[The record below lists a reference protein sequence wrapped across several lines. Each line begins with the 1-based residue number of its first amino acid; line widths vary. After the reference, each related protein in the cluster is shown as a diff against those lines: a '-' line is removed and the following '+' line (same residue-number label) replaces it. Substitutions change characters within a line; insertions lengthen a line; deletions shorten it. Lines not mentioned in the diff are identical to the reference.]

1 MIPPN
6 RIPSI
11 MAIPI
16 KPLTDSQVKQAKPK
30 DKPYKLADGG
40 RLYLYV
46 STSGAKSWRIDYTRP
61 ISKKRAT
68 ITLGLYPDVTLAQA
82 RHQRSEI
89 RAWLAS
95 GIDPQQQRIDDEH
108 ALLLQSNN
116 TFAAVAADYISRKTH
131 VSPAT
136 ITNNLRQLERLNK
149 HIGDMPITEIKPI
162 DVLNACRTVESQGYH
177 ETAIK
182 MRTMAGQVF
191 RYGVQTARCERD
203 VTQDL
208 IGALTVPVTKHHPTI
223 LDPKELGAL
232 LNAIDTYEGSFEVR
246 IAIKLMPMLFVRS
259 GELRYALWDDF
270 DLDAGTWTFTPR
282 KTQRRTGLSLIVP
295 LPTQAVELIRELS
308 LHARSKYLF
317 PAIHTTVQPMS
328 ENTMNQALKRLG
340 YDGTKQTIHGFRATA
355 RTLIVEKFGLE
366 YERAVEMQLGHN
378 VRDMHGRAYNR
389 TTLLESRRVMMQ
401 MYADYLDS
409 LRLAHV

>member
-1 MIPPN
+1 
-6 RIPSI
+6 
-11 MAIPI
+11 MAKII
-16 KPLTDSQVKQAKPK
+16 KPLTDSQVKQAKPQ

-46 STSGAKSWRIDYTRP
+46 SRLGAKSWRMDYVRP
-61 ISKKRAT
+61 IGKKRAT
-68 ITLGLYPDVTLAQA
+68 ITLGLYPDVSLAQA
-82 RHQRSEI
+82 REQRKQI
-89 RAWLAS
+89 RTMLAD
-95 GIDPQQQRIDDEH
+95 GIDPQQQKIDAEREQE
-108 ALLLQSNN
+108 LLSNN
-116 TFAAVAADYISRKTH
+116 TFAAIADDYMSRKRN

-136 ITNNLRQLERLNK
+136 ITNNLRQLKRLNK
-149 HIGDMPITEIKPI
+149 YIGDMVITDIKPI
-162 DVLNACRTVESQGYH
+162 DVLKACRTAEAQGYY

-182 MRTMAGQVF
+182 MRTIAGQVF

-208 IGALTVPVTKHHPTI
+208 IGALQAPVTTHHPTI
-223 LDPKELGAL
+223 TDPKELGVL

-246 IAIKLMPMLFVRS
+246 TAIKLIPMLFVRA

-295 LPTQAVELIRELS
+295 LPTQAIELIKELS

-355 RTLIVEKFGLE
+355 RTLIVEKLKYPE
-366 YERAVEMQLGHN
+366 NLVEMQLGHN

-389 TTLLESRRVMMQ
+389 TIFYDERKEMMQ
-401 MYADYLDS
+401 HWADYLDQ
-409 LRLAHV
+409 LRPV

>member
-1 MIPPN
+1 
-6 RIPSI
+6 
-11 MAIPI
+11 MAKII
-16 KPLTDSQVKQAKPK
+16 KPLTDSQVKQAKPQ

-40 RLYLYV
+40 RLYLWV
-46 STSGAKSWRIDYTRP
+46 STSGAKSWRMDYVRP
-61 ISKKRAT
+61 IGKKRAT
-68 ITLGLYPDVTLAQA
+68 ITLGLYPDVSLAQA
-82 RHQRSEI
+82 REQRKQI
-89 RAWLAS
+89 RTMLAD
-95 GIDPQQQRIDDEH
+95 GIDPQQQKIDAEREQE
-108 ALLLQSNN
+108 LLSNN
-116 TFAAVAADYISRKTH
+116 TFAAIADDYMSRKRN

-136 ITNNLRQLERLNK
+136 ITNNLRQLKRLNK
-149 HIGDMPITEIKPI
+149 HIGDMVITEIKPI
-162 DVLNACRTVESQGYH
+162 DVLKACRTAEAQGYY

-182 MRTMAGQVF
+182 MRTIAGQVF

-208 IGALTVPVTKHHPTI
+208 IGALQAPTTKHHPTI
-223 LDPKELGAL
+223 TDPKELGAL
-232 LNAIDTYEGSFEVR
+232 LNAIDSYEGSFEVCT
-246 IAIKLMPMLFVRS
+246 AIKLMPMLFVRS

-270 DLDAGTWTFTPR
+270 DLDEGTWTFTPR

-295 LPTQAVELIRELS
+295 LPAQAIELIRELS

-355 RTLIVEKFGLE
+355 RTLIVEKLKYPE
-366 YERAVEMQLGHN
+366 NLVEMQLGHN

-389 TTLLESRRVMMQ
+389 TVFLSERADMMNAW
-401 MYADYLDS
+401 ADYLDS
-409 LRLAHV
+409 LKTGLNSAP

>member
-1 MIPPN
+1 
-6 RIPSI
+6 
-11 MAIPI
+11 MAKII
-16 KPLTDSQVKQAKPK
+16 KPLTDSQVKQAKAK
-30 DKPYKLADGG
+30 DKAYKLADGG

-46 STSGAKSWRIDYTRP
+46 SKLGAKSWRMDYVRP
-61 ISKKRAT
+61 IGKKRAT
-68 ITLGLYPDVTLAQA
+68 ITLGLYPDVSLAQA
-82 RHQRSEI
+82 REQRKEI
-89 RAWLAS
+89 RAMLADN
-95 GIDPQQQRIDDEH
+95 IDPQQQKIDDEREQE
-108 ALLLQSNN
+108 LLSNN
-116 TFAAVAADYISRKTH
+116 TFAAIADDYMSRKRN

-136 ITNNLRQLERLNK
+136 ITNNNRQLKRLNK
-149 HIGDMPITEIKPI
+149 YIGDMVITDIKPI
-162 DVLNACRTVESQGYH
+162 DVLKACRSAEAQGYY

-182 MRTMAGQVF
+182 MRTIAGQVF

-208 IGALTVPVTKHHPTI
+208 IGALQAPVTAHHATI
-223 LDPKELGAL
+223 TDPKELGVL
-232 LNAIDTYEGSFEVR
+232 LNAIDSYEGSFEVR
-246 IAIKLMPMLFVRS
+246 TAIKLMPMLFVRS

-270 DLDAGTWTFTPR
+270 DLDEGTWTFTPR

-295 LPTQAVELIRELS
+295 LPTQAVELIRELT

-355 RTLIVEKFGLE
+355 RTLIVEKLKYPE
-366 YERAVEMQLGHN
+366 NLVEMQLGHN

-389 TTLLESRRVMMQ
+389 TIFLDERTDMMQ
-401 MYADYLDS
+401 AWADYLEA
-409 LRLAHV
+409 LRTTEQSS

>member
-1 MIPPN
+1 
-6 RIPSI
+6 
-11 MAIPI
+11 MAKII

-46 STSGAKSWRIDYTRP
+46 SKLGAKSWRMDYVRP

-68 ITLGLYPDVTLAQA
+68 ITLGLYPDVSLAQA
-82 RHQRSEI
+82 REQRKQI
-89 RAWLAS
+89 RTMLAD
-95 GIDPQQQRIDDEH
+95 GIDPQQQKIDAEREQE
-108 ALLLQSNN
+108 LLSNN
-116 TFAAVAADYISRKTH
+116 TFAAVAADYMSRKRN
-131 VSPAT
+131 VSAAT
-136 ITNNLRQLERLNK
+136 ITNNNRQLKRLNK
-149 HIGDMPITEIKPI
+149 HIGDMPITDIKPI
-162 DVLNACRTVESQGYH
+162 DVLKACRTAEAQGYY

-182 MRTMAGQVF
+182 MRTIAGQVF

-208 IGALTVPVTKHHPTI
+208 IGALQAPTTKHHPAITN
-223 LDPKELGAL
+223 PKELGRL
-232 LNAIDTYEGSFEVR
+232 LCAIDTYDGSFEVCT
-246 IAIKLMPMLFVRS
+246 AIKLMPMLFVRS
-259 GELRYALWDDF
+259 GELRYAIWDDF

-295 LPTQAVELIRELS
+295 LPTQAIELIRELS

-317 PAIHTTVQPMS
+317 PAVHTTVQPMS

-340 YDGTKQTIHGFRATA
+340 YDGTKQTVHGFRATA
-355 RTLIVEKFGLE
+355 RTLIVEKLKYPE
-366 YERAVEMQLGHN
+366 NLVEMQLGHN

-389 TTLLESRRVMMQ
+389 TVFLDERRDMMQ
-401 MYADYLDS
+401 HWADYLDT
-409 LRLAHV
+409 LKTDTD

>member
-1 MIPPN
+1 
-6 RIPSI
+6 
-11 MAIPI
+11 MAKII
-16 KPLTDSQVKQAKPK
+16 KPLTDSQVKQAKPQ

-46 STSGAKSWRIDYTRP
+46 SKLGAKSWRMDYVRP

-68 ITLGLYPDVTLAQA
+68 ITLGLYPDVSLAQA
-82 RHQRSEI
+82 REQRKQI
-89 RAWLAS
+89 RTMLAD
-95 GIDPQQQRIDDEH
+95 GIDPQQQKIDAEREQE
-108 ALLLQSNN
+108 LLSNN
-116 TFAAVAADYISRKTH
+116 TFAAIAEDYMSRKRN

-136 ITNNLRQLERLNK
+136 ITNNNRQLKRLNK
-149 HIGDMPITEIKPI
+149 HIGDMAITDIKPI
-162 DVLNACRTVESQGYH
+162 DVLKACRTAEAQGYY

-182 MRTMAGQVF
+182 MRTIAGQVF

-208 IGALTVPVTKHHPTI
+208 IGALQAPTTKHHPTI
-223 LDPKELGAL
+223 TDPKELGQL
-232 LNAIDTYEGSFEVR
+232 LRAIDTYEGSFEVCT
-246 IAIKLMPMLFVRS
+246 AIKLMPMLFVRS

-295 LPTQAVELIRELS
+295 LPTQAIELIRELS

-340 YDGTKQTIHGFRATA
+340 YDGTKQTVHGFRATA
-355 RTLIVEKFGLE
+355 RTLIVEKLKYPE
-366 YERAVEMQLGHN
+366 NLVEMQLGHN

-389 TTLLESRRVMMQ
+389 TVFLDERADMMQ
-401 MYADYLDS
+401 SWADYLDR
-409 LRLAHV
+409 LRCGKV

>member
-1 MIPPN
+1 
-6 RIPSI
+6 
-11 MAIPI
+11 MAKII
-16 KPLTDSQVKQAKPK
+16 KPLTDSQVKQAKPQ

-46 STSGAKSWRIDYTRP
+46 SRLGAKSWRMDYVRP
-61 ISKKRAT
+61 IGKKRAT
-68 ITLGLYPDVTLAQA
+68 ITLGLYHDVSLDQA
-82 RHQRSEI
+82 REQRKQI
-89 RAWLAS
+89 RTMLAD
-95 GIDPQQQRIDDEH
+95 GIDPQQQKIDAEREQE
-108 ALLLQSNN
+108 LLSNN
-116 TFAAVAADYISRKTH
+116 TFAAIADDYMSRKRN

-136 ITNNLRQLERLNK
+136 ITNNLRQLKRLNK
-149 HIGDMPITEIKPI
+149 HIGDMVITDIKPI
-162 DVLNACRTVESQGYH
+162 DVLKACRTAEAQGYY

-182 MRTMAGQVF
+182 MRTIAGQVF

-208 IGALTVPVTKHHPTI
+208 IGALQAPTTKHHPTI
-223 LDPKELGAL
+223 TDPKELGVL
-232 LNAIDTYEGSFEVR
+232 LNAIDSYEGSFEVCT
-246 IAIKLMPMLFVRS
+246 AIKLMPMLFVRS

-270 DLDAGTWTFTPR
+270 DLDEGTWTFTPR

-295 LPTQAVELIRELS
+295 LPTQAIELIRELS

-340 YDGTKQTIHGFRATA
+340 YDGTKQTVHGFRATA
-355 RTLIVEKFGLE
+355 RTLIVERLKHPEHL
-366 YERAVEMQLGHN
+366 VEMQLGHN

-389 TTLLESRRVMMQ
+389 TIFLDERRDMMQ
-401 MYADYLDS
+401 KWADYLDE
-409 LRLAHV
+409 LKT

>member
-1 MIPPN
+1 
-6 RIPSI
+6 
-11 MAIPI
+11 MAKII
-16 KPLTDSQVKQAKPK
+16 KPLTDSQVKQAKPQ

-46 STSGAKSWRIDYTRP
+46 SKLGAKSWRMDYVRP
-61 ISKKRAT
+61 IGKKRAT
-68 ITLGLYPDVTLAQA
+68 ITLGLYPDVSLAQA
-82 RHQRSEI
+82 REQRKQI
-89 RAWLAS
+89 RTMLAD
-95 GIDPQQQRIDDEH
+95 GVDPQQQKIDAEREQE
-108 ALLLQSNN
+108 LLSNN
-116 TFAAVAADYISRKTH
+116 TFAAIADDYMSRKRN

-136 ITNNLRQLERLNK
+136 ITNNLRQLKRLNK
-149 HIGDMPITEIKPI
+149 HIGDMVITDIKPI
-162 DVLNACRTVESQGYH
+162 DVLKACRTAEAQGYY

-182 MRTMAGQVF
+182 MRTIAGQVF

-208 IGALTVPVTKHHPTI
+208 IGALQAPTTKHHPTI
-223 LDPKELGAL
+223 TDPKELGQL
-232 LNAIDTYEGSFEVR
+232 LRAIDTYEGSFEVCT
-246 IAIKLMPMLFVRS
+246 AIKLMPMLFVRS

-270 DLDAGTWTFTPR
+270 DLDVGTWTFTPR

-295 LPTQAVELIRELS
+295 LPTQAIDLIRELS

-340 YDGTKQTIHGFRATA
+340 YDGTKQTVHGFRATA
-355 RTLIVEKFGLE
+355 RTLIVEKLKFPEHL
-366 YERAVEMQLGHN
+366 VEMQLGHN

-389 TTLLESRRVMMQ
+389 TVFLSERADMMQ
-401 MYADYLDS
+401 RWADYLDN
-409 LRLAHV
+409 LKT

>member
-1 MIPPN
+1 
-6 RIPSI
+6 
-11 MAIPI
+11 MAKII
-16 KPLTDSQVKQAKPK
+16 KPLTDSQVKQAKPQ

-40 RLYLYV
+40 RLYLWV
-46 STSGAKSWRIDYTRP
+46 STSGAKSWRMDYVRP
-61 ISKKRAT
+61 IGKKRAT
-68 ITLGLYPDVTLAQA
+68 ITLGLYPDVSLAQA
-82 RHQRSEI
+82 REQRKQI
-89 RAWLAS
+89 RTMLAD
-95 GIDPQQQRIDDEH
+95 GIDPQQQKIDAEREQE
-108 ALLLQSNN
+108 LLSNN
-116 TFAAVAADYISRKTH
+116 TFAAIADDYMSRKRN

-136 ITNNLRQLERLNK
+136 ITNNLRQLKRLNK
-149 HIGDMPITEIKPI
+149 HIGDMVITDIKPI
-162 DVLNACRTVESQGYH
+162 DVLKACRSAEAQGYY

-182 MRTMAGQVF
+182 MRTIAGQVF

-208 IGALTVPVTKHHPTI
+208 IGALQAPTTKHHPTI
-223 LDPKELGAL
+223 TDPKELGVL
-232 LNAIDTYEGSFEVR
+232 LNAIDSYEGSFEVC

-270 DLDAGTWTFTPR
+270 DLDEGTWTFTPR

-295 LPTQAVELIRELS
+295 LPAQVIELIRELS

-355 RTLIVEKFGLE
+355 RTLIVEKLKYPE
-366 YERAVEMQLGHN
+366 NLIEMQLGHN

-389 TTLLESRRVMMQ
+389 TIFLDERREMMQ
-401 MYADYLDS
+401 AWADYLDS
-409 LRLAHV
+409 LKKARYDK